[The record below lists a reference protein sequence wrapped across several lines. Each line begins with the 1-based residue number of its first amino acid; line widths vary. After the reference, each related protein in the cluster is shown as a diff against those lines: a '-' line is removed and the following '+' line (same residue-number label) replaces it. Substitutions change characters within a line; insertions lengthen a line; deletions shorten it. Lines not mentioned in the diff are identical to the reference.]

1 MLKFSQMKDVEVLEP
16 PTARFKRS
24 DKWKPVYSWLESL
37 NMGSVVGARAI
48 EVWLETNP
56 ILRAELLEKHTR
68 HHLFHYIQK
77 CHTNIIKKKKKKVLN
92 GVVVRSIILLK
103 LICSILHIDFSGKIH
118 AILI

>member
-1 MLKFSQMKDVEVLEP
+1 MLKSSQMKDVEVLEP

-56 ILRAELLEKHTR
+56 TLRAELLGKHTR

-77 CHTNIIKKKKKKVLN
+77 CHTNIIKKKKKQVLN
-92 GVVVRSIILLK
+92 GVVVRYYYSLE
-103 LICSILHIDFSGKIH
+103 IDLFNI
-118 AILI
+118 AY